1 MELNYIVK
9 SKEYSTVRQIIKNE
23 FNISARLVSKLK
35 LNKKILLNQ
44 SPIYLDKKIC
54 IGDCISCNLD
64 INEESKGIIPTKMDL
79 NIIYEDDAYIVLIKP
94 VNIPIHPSYENF
106 ENSLANGVEYYFKT
120 NNIKRKIH
128 IVNRLDKN
136 TSGLVIIAKNEY
148 IQENLAMQMKKG
160 IFIKKYIAIVERNS
174 RRKRRNNR

>member
-1 MELNYIVK
+1 M
-9 SKEYSTVRQIIKNE
+9 
-23 FNISARLVSKLK
+23 
-35 LNKKILLNQ
+35 
-44 SPIYLDKKIC
+44 
-54 IGDCISCNLD
+54 
-64 INEESKGIIPTKMDL
+64 
-79 NIIYEDDAYIVLIKP
+79 YEDDAYIVLIKP
-94 VNIPIHPSYENF
+94 VNIPIHPSHENY

-148 IQENLAMQMKKG
+148 ILENLAMQMKKG